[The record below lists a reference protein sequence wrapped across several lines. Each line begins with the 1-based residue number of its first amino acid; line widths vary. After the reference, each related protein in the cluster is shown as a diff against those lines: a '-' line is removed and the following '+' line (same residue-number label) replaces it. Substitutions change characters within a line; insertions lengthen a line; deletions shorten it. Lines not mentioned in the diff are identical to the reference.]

1 MSETAGPSF
10 CPNCGAKLK
19 PGAKFCTSCGY
30 DLTQF
35 NARSQQQPT
44 QGAGQRQ
51 SNQQHVS
58 QPNLKVEAAK
68 NYSTNYFS
76 WLWDSIK
83 HPSQTDLSVNQ
94 FFGATSFVISALL
107 IGLISMVGLY
117 RIIDAISS
125 FESDL
130 GSLFSEVDGTS
141 SSDTA
146 ASVSQPSGSGF
157 SLFLKIFI
165 IALIFTAMFVLIG
178 WLVRRYMIGDE
189 KETYLGFATRL
200 AGYTNFS
207 LIFLALAL
215 VFVALLNALAGGA
228 LLFIFLSLSVT
239 TFSIGYSY
247 TILEFKQTRGM
258 DKIYA
263 LLIALIADSF
273 LTMILMSIVG
283 ASIL

>member
-35 NARSQQQPT
+35 NARSQQT
-44 QGAGQRQ
+44 SQGSSQGQSTHQRV
-51 SNQQHVS
+51 SN
-58 QPNLKVEAAK
+58 PNVEAAK

-83 HPSQTDLSVNQ
+83 HPSQTDLSVNK
-94 FFGATSFVISALL
+94 FFGATSFVVSALL

-117 RIIDAISS
+117 RIINAINS

-130 GSLFSEVDGTS
+130 GSLFSEFSGTS
-141 SSDTA
+141 SSSEA
-146 ASVSQPSGSGF
+146 ASEAASSSPTGSGF
-157 SLFLKIFI
+157 SIFLKIFI
-165 IALIFTAMFVLIG
+165 ITLIFTAMFVLVG

-207 LIFLALAL
+207 LIFLLLAL
-215 VFVALLNALAGGA
+215 VFIALLNALAGGA
-228 LLFIFLSLSVT
+228 LLFLFLSLAIT

-247 TILEFKQTRGM
+247 TILEFKQTRGL
-258 DKIYA
+258 DKVYA

-273 LTMILMSIVG
+273 LTMIMMSIVG

>member
-30 DLTQF
+30 DLTHF
-35 NARSQQQPT
+35 NARSQQQAA
-44 QGAGQRQ
+44 AGTT
-51 SNQQHVS
+51 NQQRVS
-58 QPNLKVEAAK
+58 QPNPKVEAAK
-68 NYSTNYFS
+68 SYSTNYFS
-76 WLWDSIK
+76 WLWASIK
-83 HPSQTDLSVNQ
+83 HPSQTDLSVNK

-107 IGLISMVGLY
+107 IGLISTVGLY
-117 RIIDAISS
+117 RIVDAISS

-130 GSLFSEVDGTS
+130 SSLFSEAGGTS
-141 SSDTA
+141 SGDE
-146 ASVSQPSGSGF
+146 ASLAQPTGSSF
-157 SLFLKIFI
+157 STFLKIFI

-228 LLFIFLSLSVT
+228 LLFIFLSLCIT
-239 TFSIGYSY
+239 TFFIGYSY
-247 TILEFKQTRGM
+247 AILEFKQTRGM

-263 LLIALIADSF
+263 LLIALIADGF